1 MFTVSAELLHREKS
15 LFSELHCNATTL
27 GVSANI
33 KTRSLSRKSW
43 KCLPVSKYV
52 GQQTFSME
60 TWPKN
65 TLAPWQGTLAEN
77 QPRRGCRHLSD
88 DNVLEKHQ

>member
-1 MFTVSAELLHREKS
+1 MFTASAELLHREKS
-15 LFSELHCNATTL
+15 LSQNCNATTL

-65 TLAPWQGTLAEN
+65 MLALWQGMLAEN
-77 QPRRGCRHLSD
+77 QPRRRGCIHLSD
-88 DNVLEKHQ
+88 DNGLEKHQ